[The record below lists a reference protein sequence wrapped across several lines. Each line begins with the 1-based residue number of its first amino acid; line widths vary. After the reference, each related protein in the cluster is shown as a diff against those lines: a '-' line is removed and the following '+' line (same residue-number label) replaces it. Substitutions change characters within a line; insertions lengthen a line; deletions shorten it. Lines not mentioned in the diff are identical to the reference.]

1 MRIDDLLNEI
11 ITAAYNEAK
20 DKNHEYLTPEHILY
34 ASLFFEEGIKLIKC
48 CGGDIGTLKNDLNN
62 YFKENIDI
70 VENSKPIQ
78 TEGIQNILNKS
89 AQHVL
94 AAGKEIIKL
103 GDIIIAIYDEESS
116 FASYFLKKQEIQRLD
131 ILNYVTHGVSIVDEE
146 EEYKIE
152 INSEVYNEDF
162 EDFSEDFED
171 NSEENKREFISK
183 FTLDLTE
190 KARKGEIEPLIGRE
204 DVLEKTIQ
212 VLSRRFKNNPVHVG
226 EPGVGKTA
234 ITEGLARLIVED
246 KVPKALRG
254 SSIYY
259 LDMGSLL
266 AGTKYRGDFEE
277 RIKKVLNKL
286 RKKENVIVY
295 IDEIHTIVG
304 AGAVS
309 GGSMDASNILK
320 PFLLDG
326 KIKFIG
332 ATTYD
337 EYKKVFEKDRALS
350 RRFQKIEILEPSVE
364 DTYSILLG
372 LKENYEKFH
381 EVKYTEEALKAAAE
395 LSAKYM
401 NDRFLPDKAI
411 DVMDEVGAYVKLHK
425 VDEGL
430 VSIIGE
436 NDVQK
441 VISSMAKIPEENVSE
456 NEIEKL
462 KNLETTLKKYI
473 YSQDKAIETVVRA
486 IKRSRAGFNDEGKTV
501 SNLLFVGPT
510 GVGKTE
516 ISKMLAKTLGI
527 PLIRFDMSEYQEKH
541 SVAKLI
547 GAPPGY
553 VGYEEGGILT
563 EAVRKKPYC
572 VLLLD
577 EIEKAHP
584 DIFNVLLQIMD
595 YATLTDNT
603 GKKADF
609 RNVILIMTS
618 NAGAAKAQ
626 KSEIGFGE
634 RKLNNVEMQKEV
646 EKVFSPEF
654 RNRLNDVVMFNNMDK
669 DMALLIAKKAI
680 DEFGEKLSKKNIKIR
695 VTEDCY
701 KWIAEKGYSSVYG
714 AREILRFVQQNIKPY
729 FVDEVLFGN
738 LTSGGTSIIDVKEG
752 EVLIKK
758 EEE

>member
-1 MRIDDLLNEI
+1 
-11 ITAAYNEAK
+11 
-20 DKNHEYLTPEHILY
+20 
-34 ASLFFEEGIKLIKC
+34 
-48 CGGDIGTLKNDLNN
+48 
-62 YFKENIDI
+62 
-70 VENSKPIQ
+70 
-78 TEGIQNILNKS
+78 
-89 AQHVL
+89 
-94 AAGKEIIKL
+94 
-103 GDIIIAIYDEESS
+103 
-116 FASYFLKKQEIQRLD
+116 
-131 ILNYVTHGVSIVDEE
+131 
-146 EEYKIE
+146 
-152 INSEVYNEDF
+152 
-162 EDFSEDFED
+162 
-171 NSEENKREFISK
+171 
-183 FTLDLTE
+183 
-190 KARKGEIEPLIGRE
+190 
-204 DVLEKTIQ
+204 
-212 VLSRRFKNNPVHVG
+212 
-226 EPGVGKTA
+226 
-234 ITEGLARLIVED
+234 
-246 KVPKALRG
+246 
-254 SSIYY
+254 
-259 LDMGSLL
+259 
-266 AGTKYRGDFEE
+266 
-277 RIKKVLNKL
+277 
-286 RKKENVIVY
+286 
-295 IDEIHTIVG
+295 
-304 AGAVS
+304 
-309 GGSMDASNILK
+309 
-320 PFLLDG
+320 
-326 KIKFIG
+326 
-332 ATTYD
+332 
-337 EYKKVFEKDRALS
+337 
-350 RRFQKIEILEPSVE
+350 
-364 DTYSILLG
+364 
-372 LKENYEKFH
+372 
-381 EVKYTEEALKAAAE
+381 
-395 LSAKYM
+395 
-401 NDRFLPDKAI
+401 
-411 DVMDEVGAYVKLHK
+411 
-425 VDEGL
+425 
-430 VSIIGE
+430 
-436 NDVQK
+436 
-441 VISSMAKIPEENVSE
+441 
-456 NEIEKL
+456 
-462 KNLETTLKKYI
+462 
-473 YSQDKAIETVVRA
+473 
-486 IKRSRAGFNDEGKTV
+486 
-501 SNLLFVGPT
+501 
-510 GVGKTE
+510 
-516 ISKMLAKTLGI
+516 
-527 PLIRFDMSEYQEKH
+527 MSEYQEKH